1 MKRAAIAGALV
12 GLLLVAPLS
21 PTRAAA
27 PSQQGWWEGAS
38 PLAAVFDLLATLGVD
53 LSGVDAVDVPPDGL
67 LVQGGTAEDQP
78 AAYAALAFDV
88 SASEVAGPLRLVTA
102 PSAASVP
109 GSPVKVCPLDN
120 PSFTP
125 AQGGAP
131 EAAPGYDCFGAV
143 AATIADDGAY
153 VVDVVSL
160 RRDDTVAVAIL
171 PAATSTRV
179 VFQAPG
185 KDALPL
191 RAAAPESARPSDT
204 ALGVTAPPLA
214 SSPFIDSDALGAGVS
229 VDPDAGSDGGTVAA
243 ALPSS
248 ATSPDRPTVRV
259 LIFGALAALAA
270 ASWFTAGRLSLAR
283 SERA

>member
-1 MKRAAIAGALV
+1 MRRAAFAGALV
-12 GLLLVAPLS
+12 GLLLLAPLS

-27 PSQQGWWEGAS
+27 PSRQGWWEGAS

-67 LVQGGTAEDQP
+67 LVQGGTADDQP

-88 SASEVAGPLRLVTA
+88 GSSEVTGPLRLVTA

-120 PSFTP
+120 PTFTP

-131 EAAPGYDCFGAV
+131 ENAPGYDCFGAV

-153 VVDVVSL
+153 LVDVVSL
-160 RRDDTVAVAIL
+160 QRGDTIAVAVL

-191 RAAAPESARPSDT
+191 RAAAPAPARVSDGL
-204 ALGVTAPPLA
+204 AGVVAPLGSTPG
-214 SSPFIDSDALGAGVS
+214 IDSDPGGADVS
-229 VDPDAGSDGGTVAA
+229 VDTEPGSDGGNAVA

-248 ATSPDRPTVRV
+248 ATTAARPTVRV
-259 LIFGALAALAA
+259 LIFGVLAALAA
-270 ASWFTAGRLSLAR
+270 ASWFTAGRLGLRR